1 MEPHANSVR
10 KAVMVKNVPR
20 NVIVIVM
27 KGNVKHYKD
36 AVIYH
41 NLSGI
46 RTRNASGDRHGLLK

>member
-1 MEPHANSVR
+1 MIKQPIFPPIVDLG
-10 KAVMVKNVPR
+10 

-27 KGNVKHYKD
+27 KGNAKHYKD

-46 RTRNASGDRHGLLK
+46 RTRNASGDRHWLLK